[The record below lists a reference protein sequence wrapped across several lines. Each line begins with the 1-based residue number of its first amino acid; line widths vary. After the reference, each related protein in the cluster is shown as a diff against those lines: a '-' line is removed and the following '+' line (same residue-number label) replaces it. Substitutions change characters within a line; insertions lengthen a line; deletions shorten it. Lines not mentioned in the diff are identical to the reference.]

1 MVGREEHGFP
11 ALGEKTGALAF
22 DQVLDEPVVAAV
34 PLQCHHARPLEQ
46 LRFRAP
52 LEAEQPVAGLVVGF
66 RRHRRVLPEHPA
78 YHFAEQW

>member
-1 MVGREEHGFP
+1 MCGWEEHGVLVP
-11 ALGEKTGALAF
+11 RREPGALAF

-34 PLQCHHARPLEQ
+34 PLQCRHARPLEQ

-52 LEAEQPVAGLVVGF
+52 LEAEQPVAGLVVGL